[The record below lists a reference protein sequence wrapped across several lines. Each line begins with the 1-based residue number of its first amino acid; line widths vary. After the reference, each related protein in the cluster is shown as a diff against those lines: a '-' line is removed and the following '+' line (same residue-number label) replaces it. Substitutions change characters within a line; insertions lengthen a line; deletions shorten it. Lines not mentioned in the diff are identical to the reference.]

1 MTRDEHHTG
10 QTIGGL
16 VCAILLAIVSM
27 AGGQAL
33 RPGELASS
41 LTGGRWINSPP
52 LPLEDL
58 RGRVVL
64 LEFWTYG

>member
-1 MTRDEHHTG
+1 MARRGCFIVLLLTG
-10 QTIGGL
+10 
-16 VCAILLAIVSM
+16 LLGWTGYQ

-33 RPGELASS
+33 RPGEFALS